1 MGDTWRY
8 EDTSMLGPYQVG
20 LFGNALDR
28 AALLG
33 RFRMARTSK
42 LLDAGDSG
50 VLLRIHF
57 VDLRDLLGS
66 FLLNLRESIRAGKFR
81 RRSPVRLRRRWG

>member
-1 MGDTWRY
+1 
-8 EDTSMLGPYQVG
+8 
-20 LFGNALDR
+20 
-28 AALLG
+28 
-33 RFRMARTSK
+33 MARTSN

-66 FLLNLRESIRAGKFR
+66 FLLNLRESIRAGTFR